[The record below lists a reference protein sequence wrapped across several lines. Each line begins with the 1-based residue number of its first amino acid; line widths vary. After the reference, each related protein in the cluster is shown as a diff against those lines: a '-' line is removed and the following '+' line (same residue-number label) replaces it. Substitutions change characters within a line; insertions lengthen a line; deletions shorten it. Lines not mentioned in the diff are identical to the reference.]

1 MVDISK
7 LIDLKDRYVLITG
20 ASGSL
25 GISIAN
31 TLAKLGANLI
41 LTDLEESDL
50 EVLKQQIRKKYDVN
64 IFYKPCNLEM
74 QEERIAFIDWV
85 NNNFNELNI
94 LINNAAFV
102 GSLNLT
108 GWAEKFENQSIE
120 TWRRAIEVNLT
131 ASFELCQKLSPLM
144 VKSKGASII
153 NVGSI
158 YGVYGPDWRLYE
170 NTTMANP
177 AAYAASKGG
186 LIQITKW
193 LSTTLAPKIRVNAI
207 SPGGILRGQPIDFVR
222 KYEDK
227 IPLKRMA
234 SENDICGAI
243 AFFASDLSAYVTGQ
257 NLMVDGGLGVW

>member
-1 MVDISK
+1 MK
-7 LIDLKDRYVLITG
+7 
-20 ASGSL
+20 
-25 GISIAN
+25 
-31 TLAKLGANLI
+31 
-41 LTDLEESDL
+41 
-50 EVLKQQIRKKYDVN
+50 
-64 IFYKPCNLEM
+64 
-74 QEERIAFIDWV
+74 
-85 NNNFNELNI
+85 
-94 LINNAAFV
+94 
-102 GSLNLT
+102 
-108 GWAEKFENQSIE
+108 GWSEDFKSQSIE
-120 TWRRAIEVNLT
+120 TWRRALEVNLT

-144 VKSKGASII
+144 TASEGASIVNI
-153 NVGSI
+153 GSI
-158 YGVYGPDWRLYE
+158 YGVFGPDWQLYE

-177 AAYAASKGG
+177 AAYSASKGG

-257 NLMVDGGLGVW
+257 NLMVDGGFGVW